1 MKSLNI
7 GDFIQCHDKDE
18 MIDLVSDLLDE
29 GFEADFCYEKD
40 GEKGYWLEVLDYSGE
55 TYKKAFKY
63 CLESFATFSE
73 EINYEHEDLTI
84 SIKTAEDDAEKIGI
98 LKDLSICAG
107 KLSMLYEVIHFMNK
121 AMKEVLEAEDDQSD
135 STDGTDVP

>member
-1 MKSLNI
+1 MGINI
-7 GDFIQCHDKDE
+7 GDFIKCHDKDE
-18 MIDLVSDLLDE
+18 MIDLMSDLLDE

-40 GEKGYWLEVLDYSGE
+40 GEKGYWLEVLDYSSE

-84 SIKTAEDDAEKIGI
+84 SIETTEDDAEKIGI
-98 LKDLSICAG
+98 LKDLSICTG
-107 KLSMLYEVIHFMNK
+107 KLTMLYEVIRFMNG
-121 AMKEVLEAEDDQSD
+121 AMKEVLEAEDDQSN

>member
-1 MKSLNI
+1 MGINI
-7 GDFIQCHDKDE
+7 GDFIKCHNKDE

-29 GFEADFCYEKD
+29 GFETDFCYEKD

-84 SIKTAEDDAEKIGI
+84 SIETTEDDAEKIDI
-98 LKDLSICAG
+98 LKDLSICTG
-107 KLSMLYEVIHFMNK
+107 KLTMLYEVIHFMNG
-121 AMKEVLEAEDDQSD
+121 AMKEVLEAEDDQSN